1 MLISK
6 KNRKAVYEHLFKE
19 GVLWAKKDFN
29 APEHPEVKGVR
40 NLEVIKSM
48 QVRACPLR
56 PFSI

>member
-29 APEHPEVKGVR
+29 APEHPEIKTVR

-48 QVRACPLR
+48 QVCVLSDRD
-56 PFSI
+56 SI

>member
-6 KNRKAVYEHLFKE
+6 KNRKAIYEHLFKE

-29 APEHPEVKGVR
+29 APEHPEIKSVR

-48 QVRACPLR
+48 QVSADD
-56 PFSI
+56 SI